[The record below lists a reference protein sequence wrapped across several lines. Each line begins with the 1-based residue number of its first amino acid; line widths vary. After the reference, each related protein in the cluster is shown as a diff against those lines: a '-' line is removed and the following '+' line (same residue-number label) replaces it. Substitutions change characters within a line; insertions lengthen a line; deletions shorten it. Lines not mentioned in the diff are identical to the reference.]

1 MLQMNSIITI
11 LTLISTY
18 CSESLPVTSKALDNN
33 SDQLI
38 WQSAW
43 YSQRVNE
50 EKKDSPFT
58 GDSRRIT
65 AKSIFITPNFN
76 QNASHCPPGF
86 KIDDIGKCI
95 RLVNINQGNLIKR
108 WILCCNKNRKMDPRS
123 YSY

>member
-1 MLQMNSIITI
+1 MKTIITI

-50 EKKDSPFT
+50 DKKASPFT

-76 QNASHCPPGF
+76 QNASYCPPGF

-95 RLVNINQGNLIKR
+95 RLVNINQGTCFKTENIEY
-108 WILCCNKNRKMDPRS
+108 NP
-123 YSY
+123 